1 MFFFDPVYML
11 YVFIPTMLLSLGV
24 QLYLKRSYAKWSKV
38 RNSTNLTGTQVGE
51 ALFQRTNLMNI
62 PLEVVPG
69 QMTDHFDPRANVVRL
84 SQGTASQPSVAAMAI
99 AAHEL
104 GHVQQYQTGSALIKA
119 RNFLVPAERLSA
131 NGFKTVV
138 DIDLLGAFNASRA
151 AFAQLK
157 ATRGCIIYV
166 SAGQAYTP
174 YAFQVHVAAAKAGI
188 DMMMRNLAL
197 EWGRYGIRVNSI
209 VPGPIEGTE
218 GMKRLANPAVLE
230 QIRRAV
236 PLQRLGTVDDIG
248 QMCAVLA
255 SPLASYVTGTVLV
268 ADGGQNLEGSALFN
282 RGAEQILKANG

>member
-119 RNFLVPAERLSA
+119 RNFLVPAVQFSPMISYAAIMIGLIL
-131 NGFKTVV
+131 NITGLFWVG
-138 DIDLLGAFNASRA
+138 IAF
-151 AFAQLK
+151 FGVMVFF
-157 ATRGCIIYV
+157 T
-166 SAGQAYTP
+166 
-174 YAFQVHVAAAKAGI
+174 
-188 DMMMRNLAL
+188 
-197 EWGRYGIRVNSI
+197 
-209 VPGPIEGTE
+209 
-218 GMKRLANPAVLE
+218 
-230 QIRRAV
+230 
-236 PLQRLGTVDDIG
+236 
-248 QMCAVLA
+248 
-255 SPLASYVTGTVLV
+255 
-268 ADGGQNLEGSALFN
+268 
-282 RGAEQILKANG
+282 IL